1 MSAFKSRRPPWPGND
16 QQGMGNIIG
25 PETWMRCAPY
35 LSDLKARCYELSHV
49 VSGTMPMSPY
59 SKPLVF
65 TSRPTR
71 GMRNSIHSS
80 NMDQMSGE
88 PGGQGTHIDALGH
101 FGWVPEIWDGTGEY
115 PVEQSVYY
123 SGFTQSEV
131 KPKPDLPLQRLG
143 ADKIPPIVTSA
154 VLLDAKAHIGGGK
167 TLKPGTEV
175 TASDIEGMIKA
186 QGLGERGILPGDV
199 VYIHTGWGE
208 HWKDPDV
215 EKVYYTMGPGLSYD
229 GATFLAD
236 RLAVL
241 VALDNPFTDPV
252 NEGQLRGQA
261 PPAASMPKGKPFGIH
276 HFNLTQAGMYQ
287 IQNAKLDEL
296 ARDRVWTSCT
306 VILPLR
312 ISGAGGSLVRP
323 IAIGTPAASL
333 QAPNQRR
340 ATTR

>member
-1 MSAFKSRRPPWPGND
+1 
-16 QQGMGNIIG
+16 MGNIIG
-25 PETWMRCAPY
+25 PETWARCARH
-35 LSDLKARCYELSHV
+35 LSDPNARCYELSHV
-49 VSGTMPMSPY
+49 ISGTMPMSPY
-59 SKPLVF
+59 SKPLLF

-101 FGWVPEIWDGTGEY
+101 FGWVPDIWDGTGTY
-115 PVEQSVYY
+115 PVEQSTYY
-123 SGFTQSEV
+123 GGFKQSEV
-131 KPKPDLPLQRLG
+131 KPTPDVALQRLG
-143 ADKIPPIVTSA
+143 ADKIPPIVTTA
-154 VLLDAKAHIGGGK
+154 VLLDARAHMGRGEI
-167 TLKPGTEV
+167 LSPGAEV
-175 TASDIEGMIKA
+175 TARDIAAMVEA
-186 QGLGERGILPGDV
+186 QGLEERGILPGDV

-215 EKVYYTMGPGLSYD
+215 EQVYYTMGPGLSYD
-229 GATFLAD
+229 GAEFLAKK
-236 RLAVL
+236 LAVL

-252 NEGQLRGQA
+252 NAGQLKGEA

-306 VILPLR
+306 MILPLR
-312 ISGAGGSLVRP
+312 VSGAGGSLVRP
-323 IAIGTPAASL
+323 IAIGTPSSD
-333 QAPNQRR
+333 PTGR
-340 ATTR
+340 

>member
-1 MSAFKSRRPPWPGND
+1 MSAFKRRPPWPGND

-35 LSDLKARCYELSHV
+35 LSDPKARCYELSHV

-65 TSRPTR
+65 TSRPTC

-115 PVEQSVYY
+115 PVDQSVYY

-131 KPKPDLPLQRLG
+131 KPRPDLPLQRLG
-143 ADKIPPIVTSA
+143 ADKIPPFVTSA

-167 TLKPGTEV
+167 TLGPGTEV
-175 TASDIEGMIKA
+175 TASDIEAMIKA

-229 GATFLAD
+229 GAMFLAD

-252 NEGQLRGQA
+252 NEGQLKGQA

-306 VILPLR
+306 IILPLR
-312 ISGAGGSLVRP
+312 ITGAGGSLVRP
-323 IAIGTPAASL
+323 IAIGSPTA
-333 QAPNQRR
+333 
-340 ATTR
+340 